1 MLDGMN
7 QTRSE
12 SGNILL
18 GNTNVSYTVSRS
30 KKRRRNI
37 AFDIQPPATL
47 RISAPVRVS
56 FSSIQNIIHRNSD
69 WIARRLEKINAS
81 GIVPPRQFTDSE
93 NITYLGHAYRL
104 KVLRD
109 ENIPQGCRLRPHRME
124 VNIHGDW
131 LSDEALAQEVRLEI
145 LLWLKKRAKE
155 KIQKRTGFWARRM
168 GVKYRELKI
177 SDPDRRW
184 GSCNAQNVIRLN
196 WRLIMAPL
204 GLLDYVVVH
213 ELAHVPHKNHSQR
226 FWRFVASAMPDWQ
239 ARRKQLRRMGHGL
252 VL

>member
-1 MLDGMN
+1 MN
-7 QTRSE
+7 QAQRE

-18 GNTNVSYTVSRS
+18 GDKNVSFTVSRS
-30 KKRRRNI
+30 KRRRRNI

-47 RISAPVRVS
+47 RISAPVRIS
-56 FSSIQNIIHRNSD
+56 LSSIQNIIRRNSG
-69 WIARRLEKINAS
+69 WIARKLEQVNAT
-81 GIVPPRQFTDSE
+81 GIAPPRQFTDSE
-93 NITYLGHAYRL
+93 RITYLGRPYRL
-104 KVLRD
+104 QILHD
-109 ENIPQGCRLRPHRME
+109 ESMPQGCRLRPHRME

-155 KIQKRTGFWARRM
+155 KIQKRTDYWARRM
-168 GVKYRELKI
+168 GVKYREMI
-177 SDPDRRW
+177 VSNPERRW

-204 GLLDYVVVH
+204 ALLDYVVVH
-213 ELAHVPHKNHSQR
+213 ELAHVPHKNHSHR

-239 ARRKQLRRMGHGL
+239 TRRKQLRGISHGL